1 MNSFLVGTINDG
13 LRKDLKPWATP
24 EDSFDLLQNAYQF
37 RGRIVRRQGYTLLG
51 QLAFQ
56 ITTQIV
62 GASAQNFTANLFAVF
77 GLAGVVII
85 SNSITI
91 TVNGGGNYVITESLT
106 NLGTLIQTGGAGVA
120 FLNGSINYL
129 TGALVLNFSSNP
141 GGNVVITFSYATML
155 PVMGLRTR
163 ELFELNAQDLIGFD
177 TQFSYRFSNTNSQF
191 QPLSSVMPVVWNGAN
206 WQFFWTTNYA
216 GAFWATN
223 SNPGLNGWNIQGFAG
238 SAGMGNLATVQ
249 VTSAGN
255 NVQVGDFVYFINLS
269 AGVAANAGVLAKV
282 TIAGNPFT
290 VEATNLPSTSTFAW
304 VNGATITGMVLDSQQ
319 QVGTNDG
326 IRYYAQTNIGTTWVN
341 YNPPVDLNN
350 VLAGALLIFPY
361 RGYLVFLNTTEGN
374 DQGTFN
380 FGNRARWTQIGT
392 PYYSG
397 PVPSTPSPQT
407 IDVNAVRDD
416 LFGRGGA
423 NDAPTQ
429 EVIISAGFIRDI
441 LIVNFERSTW
451 RLRFVNNAQNPFV
464 WERINV
470 ELGASATF
478 SAIPFDKG
486 LMAIGERGITISDA
500 NDTVRIDEKIPDQIF
515 QIRIENEGMQRVYG
529 IRTFRTRLAYWTY
542 PSDINA
548 HGIFPD
554 EVLVYNYE
562 TKNWAFFDDCFT
574 CFGYFYAFNDLT
586 WADLILPWSAYND
599 VAWNSGT
606 AEADYETVVAGNQ
619 QGFVFALEQTDA
631 PNGAS
636 LYITAIVNG
645 VGTTPTIF
653 TSTNNNLPNGTWI
666 EINGMAGTTD
676 LLGVSLNSR
685 RFKVVNSAGP
695 GSQPNTFSLQEWTP
709 TNGGLASGAIY
720 NYTLASPFIPVFPG
734 STYIVVGALSF
745 TDTLLNGT
753 LTPSDGLSSGT
764 INYTTG
770 EINLN
775 FNTPIGS
782 TQVEIFTVSVNPN
795 QAFANIFT
803 QGTYTGG
810 GYITKVSNLD
820 VRSKFFNFLPND
832 KRPRLSKIDFYVDRT
847 NSGEFTVD
855 ILGDSSTVPI
865 NTPLIDNPRSNVVLT
880 STSPYQVAQGPETL
894 YRLYCD
900 AIAQTVQARIYLSD
914 AQMAVKTIQ
923 ASDIELVAMVF
934 TIRRKA
940 RLI

>member
-37 RGRIVRRQGYTLLG
+37 RGRVVRRQGYSLLG
-51 QLAFQ
+51 QLSFQ
-56 ITTQIV
+56 INAMVV
-62 GASAQNFTANLFAVF
+62 GASSATFTANLFSVF
-77 GLAGVVII
+77 SLSNVVIV

-91 TVNGGGNYVITESLT
+91 TVNGMANYVITEDPNNPG
-106 NLGTLIQTGGAGVA
+106 NLIKTGGIGTA
-120 FLNGSINYL
+120 FLNGSINYI
-129 TGALVLNFSSNP
+129 TGALALNFSSNP
-141 GGNVVITFSYATML
+141 GGNVIITFSYAFML

-163 ELFELNAQDLIGFD
+163 ELFELNEQDLIGFD
-177 TQFSYRFSNTNSQF
+177 TSYSYRYSNTNEQF
-191 QPLSSVMPVVWNGAN
+191 QPLASIMPVIWNGAN

-223 SNPGLNGWNIQGFAG
+223 SNPGLNGWNIQSFSGQAG
-238 SAGMGNLATVQ
+238 TGNNATVM
-249 VTSAGN
+249 VTSTGN
-255 NVQVGDFVYFINLS
+255 NVQVGDFVYFVNLS
-269 AGVAANAGVLAKV
+269 SGVSGNAAVLAKV

-290 VEATNLPSTSTFAW
+290 VQATNLPSTSTFAW
-304 VNGATITGMVLDSQQ
+304 TNGATVTGMVLDSQQ

-350 VLAGALLIFPY
+350 ALAGALLIFPY

-380 FGNRARWTQIGT
+380 YGNRARWTQIGT

-397 PVPSTPSPQT
+397 PVPSSPSPQT
-407 IDVNAVRDD
+407 FDINAARDD

-429 EVIISAGFIRDI
+429 EVIISAGFVRDI
-441 LIVNFERSTW
+441 LIVDFERSTW

-486 LMAIGERGITISDA
+486 LIAIGERGIVISDA

-515 QIRIENEGMQRVYG
+515 QIRIANEGMQRVYG

-542 PSDINA
+542 PSSSNTG
-548 HGIFPD
+548 GIFPD
-554 EVLVYNYE
+554 EVLVYNYD
-562 TKNWAFFDDCFT
+562 TKNWAFFDDVFT

-586 WADLILPWSAYND
+586 WADLVDPWSAYNNIS
-599 VAWNSGT
+599 WNSGT

-619 QGFVFALEQTDA
+619 QGFVFALEQTDSA
-631 PNGAS
+631 NSAS
-636 LYITAIVNG
+636 LYITAVTNG
-645 VGTTPTIF
+645 SGSTPTTF
-653 TSTNNNLPNGTWI
+653 TSPNNNLPDGSWI
-666 EINGMAGTTD
+666 EINGIAGTSD

-685 RFKVVNSAGP
+685 RFKVVNPAGP

-709 TNGGLASGAIY
+709 TNGGLANGSTYAY
-720 NYTLASPFIPVFPG
+720 QLATPFIPIFPG
-734 STYIVVGALSF
+734 SAYIVVGTLSY
-745 TDTLLNGT
+745 TDMELNGT
-753 LTPSDGLSSGT
+753 LTASDGLSTGT
-764 INYTTG
+764 INYSTG
-770 EINLN
+770 AINLT
-775 FNTPIGS
+775 FNTPVSS
-782 TQVEIFTVSVNPN
+782 TQIEIFTVSVNSL
-795 QAFANIFT
+795 QAFSNVFT
-803 QGTYTGG
+803 QGTYAGG

-820 VRSKFFNFLPND
+820 IRTKFFNFLPND
-832 KRPRLSKIDFYVDRT
+832 KRPRLSKIDFYVDAT

-865 NTPLIDNPRSNVVLT
+865 NTPLSDNPRSNVVLT
-880 STSPYQVAQGPETL
+880 SYSPYQVGEGDETIF
-894 YRLYCD
+894 RLYCD

-914 AQMAVKTIQ
+914 QQMAVKTIQ
-923 ASDIELVAMVF
+923 GSDIELVAMNF
-934 TIRRKA
+934 TIRKKA
-940 RLI
+940 RLV